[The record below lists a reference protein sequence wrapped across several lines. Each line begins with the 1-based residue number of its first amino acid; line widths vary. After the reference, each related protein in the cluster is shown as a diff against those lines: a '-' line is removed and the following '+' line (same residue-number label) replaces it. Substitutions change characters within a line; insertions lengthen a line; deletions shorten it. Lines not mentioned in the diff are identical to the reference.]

1 MINIIIGIVIGFIIG
16 FKVSEIFEF
25 KRKDDFIE
33 KKEWFDNSSKLK

>member
-1 MINIIIGIVIGFIIG
+1 MLNLIIGIVIGFIIG

>member
-25 KRKDDFIE
+25 KRKEDFIE
-33 KKEWFDNSSKLK
+33 RKEWFDNSSKLK

>member
-33 KKEWFDNSSKLK
+33 RKEWFDNSSKLK